1 MKHIQKGG
9 APQEYVVWCRRV
21 RGTPTEDFRSLK
33 NPEKGSLHETLLQE
47 QGWLCAYTM
56 RRVNKASSH
65 IEHIKP
71 ESLCRLA
78 RAGSDL
84 DYENLV
90 ACFPR
95 DGMEGKYR
103 YGAQK
108 KGDWW
113 DDDGHDFVSPL
124 QQNCET
130 RFRFDI
136 DGNIEAVD
144 NHPAA
149 VNTIRVLALDHH
161 SLTEDRKR
169 VILEYVFGETGR
181 DPLSKAQALRAI
193 NEILQR
199 DGRYRFR
206 EFCVV
211 IRNALVEYLG
221 QLAKRANRRRFG
233 G

>member
-1 MKHIQKGG
+1 MKHIQKTDV
-9 APQEYVVWCRRV
+9 PHEYMAWCRRV
-21 RGTPTEDFRSLK
+21 RGTPTEDFRSLQ
-33 NPEKGSLHETLLQE
+33 NPEKASLHEALLQE

-56 RRVNKASSH
+56 RRVGNDSSH

-78 RAGSDL
+78 QAGSDL

-95 DGMEGKYR
+95 DGMEEGYR

-113 DDDGHDFVSPL
+113 ANDGHDFVSPL
-124 QQNCET
+124 QPNCET
-130 RFRFDI
+130 RFRFDL
-136 DGNIEAVD
+136 DGKIEAVG

-149 VNTIRVLALDHH
+149 VNTIRVLALDHP

-169 VILEYVFGETGR
+169 VILEYVFGETGA
-181 DPLSKAQALRAI
+181 DPLSKAQALRSI
-193 NEILQR
+193 NMILQR
-199 DGRYRFR
+199 DGRYRFF
-206 EFCVV
+206 EFCVA
-211 IRNALVEYLG
+211 IRHAIGEYLG
-221 QLAKRANRRRFG
+221 QLAKRGNRRRF
-233 G
+233 

>member
-1 MKHIQKGG
+1 MKYIQKTG
-9 APQEYVVWCRRV
+9 APHEYMAWCRRV
-21 RGTPTEDFRSLK
+21 RGTPSEDFRSLQ
-33 NPEKGSLHETLLQE
+33 NPEKASLHEALLQE

-56 RRVNKASSH
+56 RRVGNDSSH

-95 DGMEGKYR
+95 DGIGGEYR

-113 DDDGHDFVSPL
+113 ADDGHDFVSPL

-136 DGNIEAVD
+136 DGNIEAVG
-144 NHPAA
+144 NYPAA
-149 VNTIRVLALDHH
+149 VKTIRVLALDHP

-169 VILEYVFGETGR
+169 VIFEYVFGESGR
-181 DPLSKAQALRAI
+181 DPLSKAQVLRVI
-193 NEILQR
+193 NEVLQR

-206 EFCVV
+206 EFCLA
-211 IRNALVEYLG
+211 IRHALVEYLE